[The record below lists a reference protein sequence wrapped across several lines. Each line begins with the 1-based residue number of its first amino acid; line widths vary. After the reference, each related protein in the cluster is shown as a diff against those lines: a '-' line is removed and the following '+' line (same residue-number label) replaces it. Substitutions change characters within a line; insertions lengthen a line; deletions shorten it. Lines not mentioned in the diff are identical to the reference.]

1 MRFLKKEKKS
11 LKICLIFI
19 ESVQVEKSSEVD
31 RSRIVPA
38 ATIKQVGSRTHT
50 TTVFDSVIYNFLHKC
65 MKEMAN
71 QQNEPA
77 QLRVSRKRNYDL
89 SSDEKGDTI
98 QLSTSAGAAV
108 AVASSEFNRL
118 VVDAVP
124 AALDSALLPT
134 VSFGDEYNFVM
145 DEKTGS
151 NKSLQ
156 LYTHPPAYL

>member
-1 MRFLKKEKKS
+1 M
-11 LKICLIFI
+11 KICLIFI

-38 ATIKQVGSRTHT
+38 ATIKQVGSRTHR

-77 QLRVSRKRNYDL
+77 RNYHL

-98 QLSTSAGAAV
+98 QPSTSA
-108 AVASSEFNRL
+108 ASAIEFNRL

>member
-1 MRFLKKEKKS
+1 
-11 LKICLIFI
+11 
-19 ESVQVEKSSEVD
+19 
-31 RSRIVPA
+31 
-38 ATIKQVGSRTHT
+38 
-50 TTVFDSVIYNFLHKC
+50 

-77 QLRVSRKRNYDL
+77 QLRVSRKRNYHL

-98 QLSTSAGAAV
+98 QPSTSA
-108 AVASSEFNRL
+108 ASAIEFNRL